1 MKRNKPHH
9 PGIIFNGNPV
19 KNSSYLNY
27 LGMFLVSK
35 LDKTNESVGLIRKF
49 QIFYQDHLFYNST
62 NLFFDLTQITVMIL
76 MVKLSKG
83 LFNGNMNPFNKMLL

>member
-49 QIFYQDHLFYNST
+49 QNFLPRPSLLQFYKSLLWPNTDYGDDTYGKAF
-62 NLFFDLTQITVMIL
+62 
-76 MVKLSKG
+76 KG
-83 LFNGNMNPFNKMLL
+83 SFQWKHESIQ

>member
-27 LGMFLVSK
+27 LGMFLDSK
-35 LDKTNESVGLIRKF
+35 IDKTNKSVGLIRKLQNF
-49 QIFYQDHLFYNST
+49 LPRPSLLQFYKS
-62 NLFFDLTQITVMIL
+62 
-76 MVKLSKG
+76 
-83 LFNGNMNPFNKMLL
+83 LL